1 MNVGQTPSKCVKPV
15 VTCNCPLHNISE
27 RSSREVSIVAIHS
40 SGCAASNPSFPEPA
54 VAQMQ
59 KDGTFE
65 REVVS
70 TDKAPKSVGPYSQA
84 IRAGDFIFC
93 AGQGAFDPTTGRL
106 VDGGIREQ
114 TRQVLRNL
122 QAVLE
127 AAGTGLDRA
136 VKFTVFLSDW
146 KYFKEMNEAY
156 GEFFERNPPARSTV
170 QGDRWPEGHL
180 VAIEAIALVK

>member
-1 MNVGQTPSKCVKPV
+1 MTRRTRCGWRLAQALGAVGVACTAVGTRPHFGPMPGAV
-15 VTCNCPLHNISE
+15 VDTLGAGPGTVIGALASE
-27 RSSREVSIVAIHS
+27 LETLGLRVR
-40 SGCAASNPSFPEPA
+40 A
-54 VAQMQ
+54 V
-59 KDGTFE
+59 
-65 REVVS
+65 
-70 TDKAPKSVGPYSQA
+70 SQA
-84 IRAGDFIFC
+84 EGYLETSW
-93 AGQGAFDPTTGRL
+93 FDPTTGRL